1 MTSSP
6 QNAHKLETIAA
17 QFRELVGSMATR
29 SGVIDVDV
37 VLRYAAASVDGADHS
52 AITLSHSGG
61 EPRTIASSGELPLK
75 VDALQY
81 ELDEGPCVAALS
93 ENDMVWI
100 NDLTVDDT
108 FPRFAPGAVALG
120 VRSMLSTRLFLSE
133 NDRAALNLYSH
144 RARGFTVDQLPL
156 AAIFGSFA
164 SLVLVNQLQENRITN
179 LERAL
184 ESNREIGVAI
194 GILMGQQ
201 RCTREEAFEQ
211 LSRVSQNLNRRLHD
225 IADEVNHTG
234 RLPQR

>member
-6 QNAHKLETIAA
+6 QNAHTLETVSA
-17 QFRELVGSMATR
+17 QFRELMGSIAEP
-29 SGVIDVDV
+29 SGVLDVDGV
-37 VLRYAAASVDGADHS
+37 VKWAAASVDGADYS
-52 AITLSHSGG
+52 AITLSRSGR
-61 EPRTIASSGELPLK
+61 EPRTIATSGEVPPK

-93 ENDMVWI
+93 ENDMIWI

-120 VRSMLSTRLFLSE
+120 VRSMLSTRLMLSE

-144 RARGFTVDQLPL
+144 RPRAFTMDQLPL
-156 AAIFGSFA
+156 AAIYGSFA
-164 SLVLVNQLQENRITN
+164 SLILINELQENRIMN

-184 ESNREIGVAI
+184 QSNREIGIAI
-194 GILMGQQ
+194 GIVMAQQ
-201 RCTREEAFEQ
+201 RCTREQAFEQ
-211 LSRVSQNLNRRLHD
+211 LTRASQNLNRRLHD

-234 RLPQR
+234 QLPHR